1 MSKFNDKSFQICL
14 ACKLLSYRQSSTE
27 DEEPLVPIDP
37 SDLIHLFPDA
47 DNAQYHDGLTD
58 SDGKFFQCS
67 FNFICIRLNYS
78 GKENLFL

>member
-1 MSKFNDKSFQICL
+1 M
-14 ACKLLSYRQSSTE
+14 LLFIYRQSSTE

-67 FNFICIRLNYS
+67 FNFICIRLNYI
-78 GKENLFL
+78 GKENLFLWL